1 MTSERRDQLL
11 GFCIGLAYEGIS
23 AGLALQTGYDAIWSW
38 YLFVTPGILA
48 LTALLGLLAA
58 RGGKPRIAGIAL
70 GAAAAALLVLVVGA
84 VPAILAD

>member
-23 AGLALQTGYDAIWSW
+23 AGLALQTGYDAIWSR

-48 LTALLGLLAA
+48 LTAFLGFMAA
-58 RGGKPRIAGIAL
+58 RGGSPRIASIAL
-70 GAAAAALLVLVVGA
+70 GAAAAALTVLVVGA
-84 VPAILAD
+84 LPAILAD